1 MENFQMHYTI
11 MMSSFRLASKMQL
24 QVKRWMWYLLPA
36 QITAQ
41 GLSTVIPLYVIFL
54 GGDIGEVAIL
64 SALQNGAIAIGALAW
79 GKIIDRFHAKRLILI
94 ISFFF
99 ILLCSLGMYFTSSI
113 YALYGL
119 AVILGFFLVARG
131 PVTQLLV
138 MESVQKNLW
147 SWLFARTSIISTL
160 GMLVAMIIGTV
171 GSFYFDLRPYFLIC
185 VVSSAVAMILSTAI
199 KGETVRLERSSIAHS
214 LHGLHYSISNL
225 QFIFPKVL
233 EAYDFRHIT
242 TIFKGRISHEIGI
255 FYLASFFFYF
265 GSNMYFTAWTP
276 FLKNQNFS
284 NSDVFLNYLI
294 QMATMLLVFFIA
306 PKIISK
312 LGEERSTI
320 LAYIPRIL
328 AVILPA
334 VSLLFMVGTLGFPV
348 TIASA
353 CLMVIAFSIF
363 STSSSVIFFKSIPQG
378 FEGKYL
384 GVNSAVTGVGI
395 FAGSLVTGELTK
407 SLGYATMFIAASVV
421 LVISLVLFQAYFR
434 YRLSHKIV

>member
-1 MENFQMHYTI
+1 
-11 MMSSFRLASKMQL
+11 MQL
-24 QVKRWMWYLLPA
+24 QAKRWIWYLLPA

-54 GGDIGEVAIL
+54 GGDIGEVAIIA
-64 SALQNGAIAIGALAW
+64 ALQSGSVAIGSLAW
-79 GKIIDRFHAKRLILI
+79 GRIIDRFHTKRPILVL
-94 ISFFF
+94 SFFF
-99 ILLCSLGMYFTSSI
+99 VMLCSLGMYFTNSI
-113 YALYGL
+113 YILYGL
-119 AVILGFFLVARG
+119 ATILGFFLVARS

-160 GMLVAMIIGTV
+160 GMLIAMAIGTV

-185 VVSSAVAMILSTAI
+185 AASSGISMVLSTAV
-199 KGETVRLERSSIAHS
+199 KGEGVHLERSSIAHS
-214 LHGLHYSISNL
+214 LHGLRYSISDYH
-225 QFIFPKVL
+225 FVFPKVL
-233 EAYDFRHIT
+233 EAYDFRHII

-265 GSNMYFTAWTP
+265 GSNIYFTAWTP

-284 NSDVFLNYLI
+284 NSDVFLNYMI

-312 LGEERSTI
+312 FGEERSTI

-328 AVILPA
+328 AVMIPA
-334 VSLLFMVGTLGFPV
+334 VSLLFMIGTLGFPV
-348 TIASA
+348 TIASS
-353 CLMVIAFSIF
+353 CLMVIAFSIY

-395 FAGSLVTGELTK
+395 FVGSLVTGELTK
-407 SLGYATMFIAASVV
+407 FLGYATMFLSASVI
-421 LVISLVLFQAYFR
+421 LVVSLVLFQVYFR
-434 YRLSHKIV
+434 YRLSNKIV

>member
-1 MENFQMHYTI
+1 
-11 MMSSFRLASKMQL
+11 MQL
-24 QVKRWMWYLLPA
+24 QSKRWIWYLLPT
-36 QITAQ
+36 QITSQ

-54 GGDIGEVAIL
+54 GGNIGEVAII
-64 SALQNGAIAIGALAW
+64 SALQNGAVAIGSLAW
-79 GKIIDRFHAKRLILI
+79 GKIIDRFHAKRAILFI
-94 ISFFF
+94 SSFFV
-99 ILLCSLGMYFTSSI
+99 LLCSLGMYFTSSI
-113 YALYGL
+113 YTLYGL
-119 AVILGFFLVARG
+119 AIILGFFMVAKS

-147 SWLFARTSIISTL
+147 SWLFARTSIIGTL
-160 GMLVAMIIGTV
+160 GMLVAMAIGTF

-185 VVSSAVAMILSTAI
+185 AVSSGVAMVLSTTV
-199 KGETVRLERSSIAHS
+199 KGQIMHLERSSIAHS
-214 LHGLHYSISNL
+214 LHGLRYSISNYH
-225 QFIFPKVL
+225 FIFPKNL

-242 TIFKGRISHEIGI
+242 AIFKGRISHEIGI
-255 FYLASFFFYF
+255 FYLATFFFYC
-265 GSNMYFTAWTP
+265 GSNIYFTAWTP
-276 FLKNQNFS
+276 FLKNLKY
-284 NSDVFLNYLI
+284 SDSEVFLNYFI
-294 QMATMLLVFFIA
+294 QIATMLVIFFIA

-328 AVILPA
+328 AVMIPA
-334 VSLLFMVGTLGFPV
+334 ISSIFMVGTLGFPM

-395 FAGSLVTGELTK
+395 FVGSLVTGELTK
-407 SLGYATMFIAASVV
+407 FSGYSTMFIVASGI

-434 YRLSHKIV
+434 YRLSQKMV